1 MTNLE
6 ANLGILIGTA
16 YTKFSASCCRSII
29 IYPSSA
35 KLNILLLT
43 GTISG
48 DFCYSVKFIQMNRTI
63 GLIMIALGV
72 VMLIWTGFTY
82 TKKEKVIDAGPIQVS
97 ADKEKS
103 VNWPP
108 YAGGILLIGGVII
121 FATAKKAD

>member
-1 MTNLE
+1 
-6 ANLGILIGTA
+6 
-16 YTKFSASCCRSII
+16 
-29 IYPSSA
+29 
-35 KLNILLLT
+35 
-43 GTISG
+43 
-48 DFCYSVKFIQMNRTI
+48 MNRTI